1 MKNIDEEVLRRM
13 YDNKSTLV
21 DIAEHFNVAILT
33 IIRRIKKLG
42 LSREKILFI
51 EDIAGERFAELVA
64 IRFDRLDRFGK
75 AMWLVKCDCG
85 REKVINA
92 SAMKAGLTTSCG
104 CRKQRLARKGV
115 EDISQAYWR
124 KLEKSALQRDL
135 YFSITKQQA
144 WNLFVKQNKKCALS
158 GVEITLYPNW
168 DKYRLQTGSLD
179 RKDSS
184 KGYSIDNIQWVHKR
198 VNFLKRDYSEEE
210 LIYWCTKIAK
220 KNKDKFVDITNN
232 IPIERRKLNEN
243 IQNKQ
248 AG

>member
-1 MKNIDEEVLRRM
+1 M
-13 YDNKSTLV
+13 
-21 DIAEHFNVAILT
+21 
-33 IIRRIKKLG
+33 
-42 LSREKILFI
+42 
-51 EDIAGERFAELVA
+51 
-64 IRFDRLDRFGK
+64 
-75 AMWLVKCDCG
+75 
-85 REKVINA
+85 
-92 SAMKAGLTTSCG
+92 
-104 CRKQRLARKGV
+104 
-115 EDISQAYWR
+115 
-124 KLEKSALQRDL
+124 
-135 YFSITKQQA
+135 
-144 WNLFVKQNKKCALS
+144 S